1 VPATRRTFLTGGAAA
16 GVGLA
21 VVGAVPSLAQANPGR
36 PHRASGDGHVP
47 FPALVDD
54 PDGILALPEG
64 FRYAIVT
71 RAGVT
76 QLDGGQGL
84 TPSGHDGMAAYNNAG
99 RGRYTVI
106 QNHEIDEET
115 EDRAGDQWAEG
126 GRTGVLQTSPASP
139 TTSQPAD
146 GRWPIR
152 RSTETLVNK
161 GFRGGGGGRGGG
173 S

>member
-1 VPATRRTFLTGGAAA
+1 MPATRRTFLTGGAAA

-76 QLDGGQGL
+76 QLDGRQGL
-84 TPSGHDGMAAYNNAG
+84 TPSGHDSMAAYNNAG
-99 RGRYTVI
+99 RGRYTLI
-106 QNHEIDEET
+106 QNHEIDPGAEFGVPHSWAPST
-115 EDRAGDQWAEG
+115 TRAPSA
-126 GRTGVLQTSPASP
+126 PA
-139 TTSQPAD
+139 AA
-146 GRWPIR
+146 R
-152 RSTETLVNK
+152 
-161 GFRGGGGGRGGG
+161 
-173 S
+173 